1 MAQGISKSN
10 HGVGVETCNQA
21 SACQLARVGQHLMV
35 PNRRPF
41 SGSHI
46 FWLLYISVFVVDAD
60 WYLDQ
65 SSGDCKASFLQ
76 HGIQLHQVSGP
87 AGHQAIEHARHG
99 AQMLNNTFR
108 EVKTATHSP
117 KNFSRNLSFGKGNEE
132 DSLLLNQLVALSL
145 TKEGSTSTVSTIIN
159 IVVLALLVALIV
171 LLCRHDMNLEEAR
184 TEVQED
190 PRILYKQ
197 FEQNYS
203 KEPSVTR
210 RLQETCC

>member
-1 MAQGISKSN
+1 
-10 HGVGVETCNQA
+10 
-21 SACQLARVGQHLMV
+21 MV

-41 SGSHI
+41 SGSFI
-46 FWLLYISVFVVDAD
+46 FWLWYISVFVVDAD
-60 WYLDQ
+60 WCVDQ

-76 HGIQLHQVSGP
+76 HGIQLHQVTGP
-87 AGHQAIEHARHG
+87 AGHQAIKHARHG
-99 AQMLNNTFR
+99 AQTLNNTFR
-108 EVKTATHSP
+108 EVETATTHSP
-117 KNFSRNLSFGKGNEE
+117 KNFSRNLSFGKGKEE

-145 TKEGSTSTVSTIIN
+145 TKEGSTSTVSAIIN

-203 KEPSVTR
+203 KEPSVAR